1 MTSRQ
6 FLSSSR
12 VSQRCCMA
20 FALLCTCT
28 FPALRSSGQ
37 EEKPA
42 AKAPAEGAAAATEP
56 KYLELVMDDRARR
69 KGNTTIPGILR
80 GSANYPLES
89 NLQVFSD
96 YYLKHVFARM
106 TSVTNL
112 STVAKLRD
120 EFFEDFDKCAKSPE
134 ITAHL
139 NKLTSDMMFAIVYG
153 PRRAVAQGG
162 ERIIMRVGTQYRG
175 LDGRPVNIPPGTK
188 FENDKDFHPAAKYNA
203 ILILGMLNSEAARA
217 GKPAKPY
224 SDVRLPLIQKIA
236 EPPNVPIYLRVA
248 ALIGIARHIKEGPA
262 AGVELDAG
270 TQALTAAAMLKIVAE
285 KPKLG
290 QEAGYLWLQKQAVGI
305 LGTLHFLGNNG
316 SVVEQLTGVIA
327 DSKRPLDLKFAV
339 CDALG
344 QLKLSAPPKNGAK
357 QLVDQLAML
366 AVDACREEIYMA
378 SSPGQSVSR
387 GRVVARV
394 NSVMTGIYGSGDEG
408 GGVGATDAALNGY
421 VQRLHKKLT
430 EVKKG
435 FSTGQISETKLKTG
449 ADTIEAFISSADT
462 ADPADADADLLVE
475 PNAKAP
481 PKGPPAGKTNN

>member
-6 FLSSSR
+6 LLSSSR

-20 FALLCTCT
+20 LTLLCTCL
-28 FPALRSSGQ
+28 FPTLRSWGQ
-37 EEKPA
+37 EEEPA
-42 AKAPAEGAAAATEP
+42 AKAPAGGAAAAGP
-56 KYLELVMDDRARR
+56 KYLELTVDDVVRR
-69 KGNTTIPGILR
+69 KGNSTIPGILR

-89 NLQVFSD
+89 NRKVFSD
-96 YYLKHVFARM
+96 YYSKYVFARM
-106 TSVTNL
+106 TSVKNL

-120 EFFEDFDKCAKSPE
+120 EFFEDFGKCAKSPE

-139 NKLTSDMMFAIVYG
+139 NKLTTAVMFAIVNG
-153 PRRAVAQGG
+153 PRLAVAQGK
-162 ERIIMRVGTQYRG
+162 EKIVVRVGTQIRG
-175 LDGRPVNIPPGTK
+175 LDGQPVNIPPGTEYK
-188 FENDKDFHPAAKYNA
+188 PMDKDFHPAAKYNA
-203 ILILGMLNSEAARA
+203 ILILGRLNSEAARA

-236 EPPNVPIYLRVA
+236 EPSDVPIYLRVA
-248 ALIGIARHIKEGPA
+248 ALIGIARHIKDGPA

-270 TQALTAAAMLKIVAE
+270 TQALTAAAMLKIIAE
-285 KPKLG
+285 QPTLG
-290 QEAGYLWLQKQAVGI
+290 QEAGYLWLQKQAVDI
-305 LGTLHFLGNNG
+305 LGAMQFLGNNG
-316 SVVEQLTGVIA
+316 SVVEQLTAVIA
-327 DSKRPLDLKFAV
+327 DPKRPLDLKFSV

-344 QLKLSAPPKNGAK
+344 QFKLPAPPKNGTK

-462 ADPADADADLLVE
+462 ADPADADAELLDE
-475 PNAKAP
+475 PNAKAS